1 MPSDFRKIT
10 PPHSAGTAPTRAGTA
25 PTHSATLRKMITY
38 MHVGSRLMF
47 NRLAQRRGILTV
59 LFVRTALVVVV
70 ALAITLALRALLR
83 ARRK

>member
-1 MPSDFRKIT
+1 
-10 PPHSAGTAPTRAGTA
+10 
-25 PTHSATLRKMITY
+25 MITY